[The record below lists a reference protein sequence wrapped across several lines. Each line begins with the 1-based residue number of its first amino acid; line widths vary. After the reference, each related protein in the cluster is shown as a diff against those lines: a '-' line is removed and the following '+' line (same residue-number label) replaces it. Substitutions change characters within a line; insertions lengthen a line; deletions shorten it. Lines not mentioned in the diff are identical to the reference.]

1 LAGGGA
7 VVPEPA
13 VVRLAGT
20 AARSIIGGMIAWA
33 FPGQGSQRA
42 RMGALLPGF
51 AALAEQ
57 AQRTTG
63 VDLERLCVADPQP
76 AWTADELQ
84 QAIFV
89 TTRAAAADA
98 RERAQEQAR
107 LPLPNAVVGHSL
119 GEFAALV
126 EARALDYAAALQ
138 LVDVRG
144 RAMAATG
151 AERPGAMVAVVGLAH
166 NAVADT
172 CATLGDVW
180 VANVN
185 SPTQTVISGAVA
197 DVQAAADCLNA
208 AGARMVVRLPI
219 SIACHTPLMAPAAE
233 RLRAALDEIELQ
245 QPAIPFYSAVDAQPK
260 QHAADIA
267 KALVDGVTRPVLFS
281 ATVRRMRDDGV
292 DGFVEVG
299 PGRVL
304 RSLLR
309 ENAPELPRA
318 AIAAYDETLTA
329 LRRAEPTGK

>member
-1 LAGGGA
+1 
-7 VVPEPA
+7 
-13 VVRLAGT
+13 
-20 AARSIIGGMIAWA
+20 MIAWA

-42 RMGALLPGF
+42 RMGAALPGF
-51 AALAEQ
+51 AALA
-57 AQRTTG
+57 ADAKRTIG

-76 AWTADELQ
+76 SWRPDELQ

-89 TTRAAAADA
+89 TTRAAAVNA
-98 RERAQEQAR
+98 REQAR
-107 LPLPNAVVGHSL
+107 EQPQLSLPDAVVGHSL

-126 EARALDYAAALQ
+126 EAGALGYTAALH

-144 RAMAATG
+144 RAMAEAG
-151 AERPGAMVAVVGLAH
+151 AARPGAMVAVVGLAH
-166 NAVADT
+166 ETVADT
-172 CATLGDVW
+172 CAALNDVW

-197 DVQAAADCLNA
+197 DVQAAADSLDA

-245 QPAIPFYSAVDAQPK
+245 QPAIPFYSAVDAQPR

-267 KALVDGVTRPVLFS
+267 TALVDGVTRPVLFS
-281 ATVRRMRDDGV
+281 ATVRRMRDDGI

-304 RSLLR
+304 RGLVR

-318 AIAAYDETLTA
+318 AIATYDE
-329 LRRAEPTGK
+329 R